1 MRAFAVLGLV
11 AAAQG
16 SNLLYPKGC
25 SDASKANYWPD
36 NPDSEA
42 ACLPQ
47 ATVYCPDPLADN
59 YDAASR
65 KLRPRTSRLP
75 CPPCQPPLPSPAR
88 RASAHRLLAH
98 WLVHT
103 RARQTPAL
111 QQAPPAPPPPPVPL
125 PPPPPEPPAPQS
137 DSRASPKPPCNNQR
151 RPSSQSRM
159 PLSCV
164 AASWSDSTNSAYK
177 PYAVALAAFC
187 TYNVYGCTDP
197 LAANYQSVVPTA
209 AGNQWAVNSEMCQY
223 AGCNDTDARN
233 FDSQVSGPHSAPALP
248 SCSGRQGPHVK
259 RQAPSRVA
267 PRVRIHHWGEFGPAG
282 RGGICMPGWRLA
294 AGRARVLTPHARKW
308 QATFNDGTCDY
319 GIVGCTVRKCLCP
332 VHPTRA
338 GGGGRGQG
346 SPAAAAVTLVTPAV

>member
-65 KLRPRTSRLP
+65 KLRPRTSRIP

-103 RARQTPAL
+103 RARQTPGA
-111 QQAPPAPPPPPVPL
+111 A
-125 PPPPPEPPAPQS
+125 
-137 DSRASPKPPCNNQR
+137 ASPACPPHRAHRHMYGATRQASSGRRRRLGSGGLCDSDMKPTHGGDSHQLETAGTQGGGSIPRTGPRHLGKRPGPRLASPR
-151 RPSSQSRM
+151 R
-159 PLSCV
+159 
-164 AASWSDSTNSAYK
+164 
-177 PYAVALAAFC
+177 ALARPC
-187 TYNVYGCTDP
+187 TSNP
-197 LAANYQSVVPTA
+197 LICSTRVDCSWFV
-209 AGNQWAVNSEMCQY
+209 G
-223 AGCNDTDARN
+223 
-233 FDSQVSGPHSAPALP
+233 SG
-248 SCSGRQGPHVK
+248 
-259 RQAPSRVA
+259 
-267 PRVRIHHWGEFGPAG
+267 
-282 RGGICMPGWRLA
+282 
-294 AGRARVLTPHARKW
+294 
-308 QATFNDGTCDY
+308 
-319 GIVGCTVRKCLCP
+319 
-332 VHPTRA
+332 
-338 GGGGRGQG
+338 
-346 SPAAAAVTLVTPAV
+346 